1 MLEGG
6 CGIALLQEPYAT
18 NGVVRG
24 LPGGFRVFTDL
35 RRNAAIVVNNP
46 SYDCVVLDSSQ
57 LGVCVSIEGE
67 FGRLV
72 VASVYCKYS
81 EPLEPYLLYMDKLLL
96 LASSSSLILG
106 MDANASSSMWFSKVS
121 RHSSGYQSHTRGEVL
136 SEWVEANSLH
146 ILNEPS
152 EWYTFDGPG
161 GVSDIDVS
169 FMNEAANRTFNVR
182 WEIRGGWGLSD
193 HNLIQIMVTPKS
205 PPSAYESPLRRWRTS
220 GIDWNQY
227 GRSVREAV
235 LEIPLSEFEDFGV
248 DEQISRLYDV
258 VWEVNNSVLGKFESF
273 RVRKLK
279 WWTKELTMKRR
290 AVRRLRRKFQR
301 ARQSN
306 SDGLSQIRYE
316 FSCVMRDYKQML
328 VKTKEEEWRNFIGE
342 NRNDPWGQV
351 YKICRGRK
359 REDITSLRVGDTVL
373 STWRDCAGVLLG
385 AFFPRA
391 EARVSQTCEVPVPP
405 LDEGELGYAF
415 GLVRCKR
422 SPGFDGLNG
431 EMCKSMWKFI
441 PEYLEA
447 IYNKC
452 VWEGYFPRE
461 WKRARVVPL
470 LKSPD
475 KIRSDPRS
483 YRGISL
489 LPVLGKVLER
499 VMVERLQDLT
509 RDMWSDRQYG
519 FRKGRSVEDAWMYVQ
534 SAVRENVN
542 EYVLGIFVDFK
553 GAFDYLIWDRVIERL
568 EELGCPEVT
577 LWRSYFSDRKASIV
591 GMNGSVEIG
600 VARGCP
606 QGSICGPYIWNLMMD
621 SLLGQLEPVCKCCA
635 YADDLLLLVEGH
647 SRSEIERAGGRFL
660 EIVHSWGVGVG
671 VDISMD
677 KTVTMLLK
685 GRLSP
690 ARPPIVRVNGV
701 SIKYMTQVKYLG
713 LTMRERM
720 CFTPHLVSVKERLL
734 ATVGKVRRV
743 LRSDWGLGRRAV
755 RTIYRG
761 LFVACATYGA
771 AVWWELATTVFGRQK
786 LLSVQ
791 RCMMLA
797 CLPVCR
803 TVSTDAMQV
812 LLGAPPLDLIV
823 IQRAVAFRLR
833 RGLSVSLL
841 QNNLISDLDVE
852 REGYLGS
859 KRLLEDRV
867 KIRWQDRWD
876 NSPNGRVTYE
886 YIRDVRFVE
895 ENPDFRFCLSLGFL
909 LTGHGPLNAFLH
921 QRHLSDTPECM
932 CGARVEDWAHVIAL
946 CPMYSDI
953 RNLEGMGISWTN
965 GRLDVSGVI
974 STSPNTE
981 QLGSFD
987 RFARELFRR
996 RRQLAENRG

>member
-1 MLEGG
+1 MGGIIQLNCQGAYAVMCELGGCMAEGR

-24 LPGGFRVFTDL
+24 LPGSFKVFTDL
-35 RRNAAIVVNNP
+35 GANAAIVVSDPN
-46 SYDCVVLDSSQ
+46 YDCVVVDSSQ
-57 LGVCVSIEGE
+57 LGVCVAKEGE
-67 FGRLV
+67 FGRLI
-72 VASVYCKYS
+72 VASLYWKFS
-81 EPLEPYLLYMDKLLL
+81 ELPEPYLGYMDKLLL
-96 LASSSSLILG
+96 LASSSPFILG
-106 MDANASSSMWFSKVS
+106 LDANASSSMWFSKVS
-121 RHSSGYQSHTRGEVL
+121 RHSSGYQSHSRGEAL
-136 SEWVEANSLH
+136 SEWVVAKNLH
-146 ILNEPS
+146 IVNEPS

-161 GVSDIDVS
+161 GVSDIDVTL
-169 FMNEAANRTFNVR
+169 MNQAADRAFVAR
-182 WEIRGGWGLSD
+182 WEVKGGWGLSD

-205 PPSAYESPLRRWRTS
+205 PPSLYESPLRRWRTS

-235 LEIPLSEFEDFGV
+235 LGIPLRAFEDLGV
-248 DEQISRLYDV
+248 DEQIARLYEV
-258 VWEVNNSVLGKFESF
+258 VWGVNDRVLRKCESF
-273 RVRKLK
+273 MVRKIK
-279 WWTKELTMKRR
+279 WWTRELTLKRR
-290 AVRRLRRKFQR
+290 TVRRKFQL
-301 ARQSN
+301 ARRSN
-306 SDGLSQIRYE
+306 SDRLSQLRHE
-316 FSCVMRDYKQML
+316 LSCAVREYKDML
-328 VKTKEEEWRNFIGE
+328 VKVKEEEWRSFVSE
-342 NRNDPWGQV
+342 NRDDPWGQV
-351 YKICRGRK
+351 YRICRGRK
-359 REDITSLRVGDTVL
+359 REDVTSLRVGDTML
-373 STWRDCAGVLLG
+373 STWRECAGALLG

-391 EARVSQTCEVPVPP
+391 EVQVPQAQEVPVPP
-405 LDEGELGYAF
+405 LDDGELGYAF
-415 GLVRCKR
+415 GLVRSKR

-431 EMCKSMWKFI
+431 EMCKSLWKFI

-461 WKRARVVPL
+461 WKIARVVPL

-499 VMVERLQDLT
+499 VMVERLQELT
-509 RDMWSDRQYG
+509 RGMWSDRQYG
-519 FRKGRSVEDAWMYVQ
+519 FRKGRSVEDAWFYVQ
-534 SAVRENVN
+534 GAVRENVN
-542 EYVLGIFVDFK
+542 KYVLGIFVDFK
-553 GAFDYLIWDRVIERL
+553 GAFDYLSWDRVLQRL
-568 EELGCPEVT
+568 EELGCPEIT
-577 LWRSYFSDRKASIV
+577 LWRSYFSDRKASLV

-600 VARGCP
+600 VVRGCP

-621 SLLGQLEPVCKCCA
+621 SLLGQLEPLCKCCA
-635 YADDLLLLVEGH
+635 YADDLLLLVEGR
-647 SRSEIERAGGRFL
+647 SRFELERAGGQFL
-660 EIVHSWGVGVG
+660 EIVNSWGLGVG

-690 ARPPIVRVNGV
+690 VRPPIVRVNGV
-701 SIKYMTQVKYLG
+701 SIRYVTQVKYLG
-713 LTMRERM
+713 LTMTERM
-720 CFTPHLVSVKERLL
+720 CFTPHLAILKERLQ
-734 ATVGKVRRV
+734 AVVGKVRRI

-771 AVWWELATTVFGRQK
+771 AIWWESAMTVSGRRK

-823 IQRAVAFRLR
+823 VQRAVAFRLR

-841 QNNLISDLDVE
+841 RNDWISDDDVE

-859 KRLLEDRV
+859 KRLLDDRV
-867 KIRWQDRWD
+867 RSRWQDRWD

-895 ENPDFRFCLSLGFL
+895 GNPDFRFCLSLGFL

-921 QRHLSDTPECM
+921 QRHLSDRSGCL
-932 CGARVEDWAHVIAL
+932 CGARCEDWVHLIAE

-953 RNLEGMGISWTN
+953 RDLGGMGISWTD
-965 GRLDVSGVI
+965 GH
-974 STSPNTE
+974 
-981 QLGSFD
+981 
-987 RFARELFRR
+987 
-996 RRQLAENRG
+996 